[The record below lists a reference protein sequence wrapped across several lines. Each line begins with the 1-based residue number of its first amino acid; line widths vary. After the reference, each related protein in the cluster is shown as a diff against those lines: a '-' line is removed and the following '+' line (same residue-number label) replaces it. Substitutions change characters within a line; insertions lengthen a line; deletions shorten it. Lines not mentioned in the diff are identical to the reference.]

1 WGDAFFKSLIR
12 KAIATGYLRV
22 DMARYGRLVVTPAGR
37 ALVDGDGEFLMT
49 EPKAPKSKARKRKPA
64 PELLDDADQEL
75 LAKLK
80 GLRRDMAREL
90 AKPAYIIFSD
100 ATLIDMAQKRPMD
113 RRQMLDVSGVGETK
127 FERFGEAF
135 LEAIN

>member
-1 WGDAFFKSLIR
+1 
-12 KAIATGYLRV
+12 
-22 DMARYGRLVVTPAGR
+22 M
-37 ALVDGDGEFLMT
+37 
-49 EPKAPKSKARKRKPA
+49 
-64 PELLDDADQEL
+64 

-80 GLRRDMAREL
+80 GLRREMARDL
-90 AKPAYIIFSD
+90 GKPAYIIFSD

-113 RRQMLDVSGVGETK
+113 RRQMLNVSGVGETK